1 MVETHSAQYSANMDD
16 IDRSILATLE
26 KHGRISNDELAA
38 RVGLS
43 PSPCLRRVRRLEQT
57 GVIRGYQ
64 ALVDPAAV
72 GRGLRVFAG
81 VRLIRHARADVV
93 AFERAVIRLP
103 EIIHTHHITGNYD
116 YLLHVEVAD
125 LPAYEDFHANRLA
138 TLPSVASVTSYVT
151 MKTLS
156 PVQTGA
162 AGPPRSARRRLRIG
176 AWAKG

>member
-1 MVETHSAQYSANMDD
+1 MEIAW
-16 IDRSILATLE
+16 RLATAAQR
-26 KHGRISNDELAA
+26 GVLA
-38 RVGLS
+38 GS
-43 PSPCLRRVRRLEQT
+43 SHCP
-57 GVIRGYQ
+57 
-64 ALVDPAAV
+64 
-72 GRGLRVFAG
+72 
-81 VRLIRHARADVV
+81 
-93 AFERAVIRLP
+93 
-103 EIIHTHHITGNYD
+103 GNYD

-162 AGPPRSARRRLRIG
+162 SGPPRAARRRLRIG